1 MTCVYSKTF
10 MRSIDKNQFQPI
22 NTSNEFRAL
31 QGNNIARKEA
41 IPNGEAQTKQPLST
55 FTDDEKE
62 VASDKSR

>member
-31 QGNNIARKEA
+31 QGNNIPRKEA